1 MQKDQN
7 MKDITSKSTT
17 EIPKS
22 VQSIC
27 AVHGVRAAGTRDGK
41 FGLSLIQ
48 AAGGSAAVFTKN
60 IVIAEPVRLMKDRM
74 QQGQLSGI
82 IVNSGCANVLTGE
95 RGYQDALSMAE
106 CAADVIQVDAKEI
119 GVASTGVIGRYLD
132 LPLITKQC
140 KSLTGTL
147 GNTPKC
153 EYVAADGILTT
164 DLFQKHALIQTDEF
178 SIGGICKGSGMIAPN
193 MGTMLAFIYTDAEI
207 GAEQLQ
213 SALRSAVDH
222 SFNMVVVDGD
232 TSTNDATFLTAT
244 GEAGRV
250 DPTLFQDALSSCC
263 ISLARQIAIDG
274 EGASK
279 LITVRVRGTKTI
291 EEARLAAWTIAA
303 SPLVKTAVY
312 GEDPNW
318 GRIIAAAGRSG
329 CEFDVNAIS
338 CWIGND
344 DARAV
349 VCKEGVIN
357 PDLSSAKALMKGK
370 EVVIELDLAGGTESA
385 TAWGCDLT
393 EGYIDING
401 RYTT

>member
-1 MQKDQN
+1 M
-7 MKDITSKSTT
+7 ISKPSSTV
-17 EIPKS
+17 PAN

-27 AVHGVRAAGTRDGK
+27 AVNGVSAAGTRDGK

-48 AAGGSAAVFTKN
+48 ATGDAAAVFTKN
-60 IVIAEPVRLMKDRM
+60 TVIAEPVRLMKERI
-74 QQGQLSGI
+74 QQGILSGI

-95 RGYQDALSMAE
+95 KGYQDAISMAE
-106 CAADVIQVDAKEI
+106 CAAETMQVHAKEV
-119 GVASTGVIGRYLD
+119 GVASTGVIGQYLNM
-132 LPLITKQC
+132 PLIIKQC
-140 KSLTGTL
+140 KSLAGTL
-147 GNTPKC
+147 GNTPAC
-153 EYVAADGILTT
+153 EYAAADGIMTT
-164 DLFQKHALIQTDEF
+164 DLFQKHALINADGF
-178 SIGGICKGSGMIAPN
+178 SVGGICKGSGMIAPN

-207 GAEQLQ
+207 RQEQLKIALQ
-213 SALRSAVDH
+213 SAVNE

-250 DPTLFQDALSSCC
+250 DPAAFQDALSSCC

-279 LITVRVRGTKTI
+279 LITVRVKGTKTV
-291 EEARLAAWTIAA
+291 EDARHAAWTIAG

-312 GEDPNW
+312 GQDPNW

-329 CEFDVNAIS
+329 CEFDTNAIS
-338 CWIGND
+338 CWIGNGD
-344 DARAV
+344 KREV
-349 VCKEGVIN
+349 VCNGGVIN
-357 PDLSSAKALMKGK
+357 PDLSGAKALMGGK
-370 EVVIELDLAGGTESA
+370 EVVIELDLANGAESA

-393 EGYIDING
+393 EGYIEING

>member
-1 MQKDQN
+1 MNEMSSKTISRVPAQN
-7 MKDITSKSTT
+7 R
-17 EIPKS
+17 
-22 VQSIC
+22 SIC
-27 AVHGVRAAGTRDGK
+27 AIQGVHAAGTRDGK

-48 AAGGSAAVFTKN
+48 ATGDAAAVFTKN
-60 IVIAEPVRLMKDRM
+60 VVIAEPVRLMRERM
-74 QQGQLSGI
+74 QQGRLSGI

-95 RGYQDALSMAE
+95 KGYQDALLMTE
-106 CAADVIQVDAKEI
+106 CAAETMQIEAKEV

-132 LPLITKQC
+132 IPLITEQC
-140 KSLTGTL
+140 KNLTGTL
-147 GNTPKC
+147 GNTPAC
-153 EYVAADGILTT
+153 EHAAADAILTT
-164 DLFQKHALIQTDEF
+164 DLLQKHALVQADGF
-178 SIGGICKGSGMIAPN
+178 CIGGICKGSGMIAPN
-193 MGTMLAFIYTDAEI
+193 MGTMLAFLYTDAEI
-207 GAEQLQ
+207 RAEELKPALQ
-213 SALRSAVDH
+213 SAVDE

-250 DPTLFQDALSSCC
+250 DSAAFGEALSFCC
-263 ISLARQIAIDG
+263 RSLARQIAMDG

-291 EEARLAAWTIAA
+291 QDARHAAWTIAS

-312 GEDPNW
+312 GSDPNW

-329 CEFDVNAIS
+329 CEFDTNAIS
-338 CWIGND
+338 CWIGNGEHS
-344 DARAV
+344 AV
-349 VCKEGVIN
+349 VCREGVLN
-357 PDLSSAKALMKGK
+357 PDLSTAKALMNGK
-370 EVVIELDLAGGTESA
+370 EVVIELDLAEGTEYA